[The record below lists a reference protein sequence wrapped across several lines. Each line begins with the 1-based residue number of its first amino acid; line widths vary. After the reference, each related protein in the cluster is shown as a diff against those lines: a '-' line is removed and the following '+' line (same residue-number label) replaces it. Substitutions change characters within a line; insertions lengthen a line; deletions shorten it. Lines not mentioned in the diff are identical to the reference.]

1 MQVNVLRATRLIWQ
15 YLRGLQRRYF
25 WPRGIAL
32 ASGVQQSGDMRECVQ
47 HLSMEILV
55 PAAPRRGD
63 KRLQ

>member
-1 MQVNVLRATRLIWQ
+1 M
-15 YLRGLQRRYF
+15 
-25 WPRGIAL
+25 